1 MTHEVLLKFFDAVV
15 YRTRKQDLLPDNHYT
30 VDGTSIDTWAY
41 HASDFVNA
49 LCGKNIISHI
59 AKAKNR
65 TTPGL
70 DLRTTRHAGY
80 RVSQRIRKRVEEI
93 FVWFKTVG
101 GLRKTRFRGVERTQE
116 CAFIVETFYNLL
128 RTSKLVSAGGVT

>member
-1 MTHEVLLKFFDAVV
+1 MHRPENQRSHLS
-15 YRTRKQDLLPDNHYT
+15 RQSRKRVHPKTLVADK
-30 VDGTSIDTWAY
+30 GY

-70 DLRTTRHAGY
+70 DLRTTRHTGY
-80 RVSQRIRKRVEEI
+80 KVSQRIQKRVEEI
-93 FVWFKTVG
+93 FVWFKTVK
-101 GLRKTRFRGVERTQE
+101 GLRQTRFRGVERTQE
-116 CAFIVETFYNLL
+116 CAFMVETVYNLL